1 MCWTEARTGE
11 GEGSDGPEQTHHNI
25 QGGFRGL
32 ICGWRG
38 GAPTPRH
45 QRMGRDRA
53 PGTDG
58 RGGAHFEFKERR
70 LVGAGRWS
78 LGAAEACELHW
89 KGGVGVLPNCGT
101 GGEGQY
107 GRWWEGSPSS
117 GVGKTARGVPRGWGA
132 EGEDVHF
139 AAGVVRDKQLHLPI
153 PVDVLRRHT
162 PNGAPPW
169 LGEGHWLLASA
180 RATDWKTKQ

>member
-1 MCWTEARTGE
+1 MAGGGGHLHLDINGWGGIGRRGQTEE
-11 GEGSDGPEQTHHNI
+11 V
-25 QGGFRGL
+25 GL
-32 ICGWRG
+32 ISSSKKGDWWGLG
-38 GAPTPRH
+38 GGPLG
-45 QRMGRDRA
+45 QRRLVSSA
-53 PGTDG
+53 G
-58 RGGAHFEFKERR
+58 RGG
-70 LVGAGRWS
+70 L
-78 LGAAEACELHW
+78 
-89 KGGVGVLPNCGT
+89 GVLPNCGT